1 MKKLVEK
8 GTENML
14 SQSPNL
20 NQTNMLYPNLLDQ
33 LNLKDPLIQLAKA
46 IPWKYLEE
54 EFTPL
59 YSHRGKPAKPIRL
72 MVGLCILKHLEN
84 LSDDE
89 LVMQWVRNPYYQFFC
104 GERDF
109 QVRQESPI
117 DLAGESPVIEGEP
130 IPLCSEPCVIG
141 GNENYEA

>member
-72 MVGLCILKHLEN
+72 MVGLCILKHLNN

-89 LVMQWVRNPYYQFFC
+89 LVSQWIQNPYYQMFC
-104 GERDF
+104 
-109 QVRQESPI
+109 
-117 DLAGESPVIEGEP
+117 
-130 IPLCSEPCVIG
+130 
-141 GNENYEA
+141 